1 MVTIEE
7 ASSTVSGRVTLID
20 PLAVIDGREAL
31 FLRDVFGGEVPLSC
45 PYPPL
50 ELAFAAAVLRE
61 ADVEVELIAANVL
74 GLRHETVVRRLQAN
88 PPAIIAFP
96 SAWGSLDDDHQLLE
110 MLRNAL
116 PESKLVIFGPNV
128 TAEPLPTLE
137 NSAADFVILGE
148 PEEAL
153 LLLAQGT
160 APAEVPNL
168 AWLEAGELRES
179 EQRFPPNWESYP
191 LPARDLLPLDRY
203 TVPFARRH
211 PATTMT
217 TVRGCLN
224 TCTFCP
230 THIWHRRTVRARPI
244 ALVMEEIDELVY
256 RYGIREIIL
265 RDDTF
270 TWNRDRVLE
279 FCAALLERGHDLTWR
294 CFATANTVD
303 EELVHAMAAAG
314 CVQVCFGFESGDEEM
329 LGKSGKRTTVQQGRD
344 AARWVHEAGMEVAG
358 TFLVGME
365 GETPESVNRS
375 IAFAKETELD
385 YVQVNIATP
394 LPGTSFGRRQDKKGR
409 NSQPRSFRWFGAA
422 TGESEELEPDLL
434 VGEARRFYREFY
446 FRPSYLAGRIR
457 SRRGL
462 GVLATHARLGLRM
475 LRDTVR

>member
-1 MVTIEE
+1 VQ
-7 ASSTVSGRVTLID
+7 GRVTLID

-50 ELAFAAAVLRE
+50 ELATTAAVLRE
-61 ADVEVELIAANVL
+61 ADLPVELIAANVL
-74 GLRHETVVRRLQAN
+74 GLRHDAVVRSLAAD
-88 PPAIIAFP
+88 PPAVVAFP
-96 SAWGSLDDDHQLLE
+96 SAWGSLDDDHQLLA
-110 MLRNAL
+110 MLRAAL
-116 PESKLVIFGPNV
+116 PDTKLVIFGPNV
-128 TAEPLPTLE
+128 TAEPLPTLRD
-137 NSAADFVILGE
+137 SDADFVILGE
-148 PEEAL
+148 PEEAI
-153 LLLAQGT
+153 LLLAQGKEPT
-160 APAEVPNL
+160 EIPNL
-168 AWLEAGELRES
+168 AWLDES
-179 EQRFPPNWESYP
+179 ELQQSERRFPPNWDTYP

-211 PATTMT
+211 PATTMA
-217 TVRGCLN
+217 TVRGCPSA
-224 TCTFCP
+224 CTFCP
-230 THIWHRRTVRARPI
+230 THIWHQRTVRARPI
-244 ALVMEEIDELVY
+244 ALVMEEVDELVY

-270 TWNRDRVLE
+270 TWDRDRVLE
-279 FCAALLERGHDLTWR
+279 FCAALQERNHDLTWR

-303 EELVHAMAAAG
+303 EELVHTMAAAG
-314 CVQVCFGFESGDEEM
+314 CTQVCFGFESGDDEM

-365 GETPESVNRS
+365 GETTDSVNRS
-375 IAFAKETELD
+375 IASAKETRLD
-385 YVQVNIATP
+385 YVQVNVATP
-394 LPGTSFGRRQDKKGR
+394 LPGTSFGRRQGKKGR

-422 TGESEELEPDLL
+422 TGESEELGPDLL
-434 VGEARRFYREFY
+434 VGETRRFYREFY
-446 FRPSYLAGRIR
+446 FRPSYLASRVR